1 MDSVAV
7 ATFWFSSV
15 LIIPLW
21 IMMWFMPRSDITKKI
36 VGDLR
41 FSVIPL
47 ILSYAILLA
56 PNVLDVLITLGSKMP
71 TPDIVLDLFS
81 TDEMIILAWLHFL
94 VMDTFAGRYVWMRMI
109 AADKPIQFSMPILLV
124 CMMLGPIGLL
134 IGILTT
140 LDVDDIN
147 ITIAKGAANSAAADG
162 AGITVDGA
170 GATLIYDDTGTQW
183 EFNKPLEV
191 TGTLA
196 VSSTATI
203 TGGFTNTTF
212 DGGTY

>member
-7 ATFWFSSV
+7 ATFWFSSI

-94 VMDTFAGRYVWMRMI
+94 VMETFAGRYVWMRMI

-140 LDVDDIN
+140 LDVDDDIS
-147 ITIAKGAANSAAADG
+147 NSD
-162 AGITVDGA
+162 
-170 GATLIYDDTGTQW
+170 
-183 EFNKPLEV
+183 
-191 TGTLA
+191 
-196 VSSTATI
+196 
-203 TGGFTNTTF
+203 
-212 DGGTY
+212 

>member
-7 ATFWFSSV
+7 VTFWFSSV

-140 LDVDDIN
+140 LDVDDDI
-147 ITIAKGAANSAAADG
+147 S
-162 AGITVDGA
+162 
-170 GATLIYDDTGTQW
+170 
-183 EFNKPLEV
+183 KPSL
-191 TGTLA
+191 
-196 VSSTATI
+196 S
-203 TGGFTNTTF
+203 
-212 DGGTY
+212 

>member
-7 ATFWFSSV
+7 ATFWFSSI

-94 VMDTFAGRYVWMRMI
+94 VMDTFAGRYVWM
-109 AADKPIQFSMPILLV
+109 
-124 CMMLGPIGLL
+124 
-134 IGILTT
+134 
-140 LDVDDIN
+140 
-147 ITIAKGAANSAAADG
+147 
-162 AGITVDGA
+162 
-170 GATLIYDDTGTQW
+170 
-183 EFNKPLEV
+183 
-191 TGTLA
+191 
-196 VSSTATI
+196 
-203 TGGFTNTTF
+203 
-212 DGGTY
+212 

>member
-71 TPDIVLDLFS
+71 TPEIVLNLFS

-140 LDVDDIN
+140 LDVDDD
-147 ITIAKGAANSAAADG
+147 IT
-162 AGITVDGA
+162 
-170 GATLIYDDTGTQW
+170 
-183 EFNKPLEV
+183 KPSL
-191 TGTLA
+191 T
-196 VSSTATI
+196 
-203 TGGFTNTTF
+203 
-212 DGGTY
+212 

>member
-1 MDSVAV
+1 MDTVAV

-94 VMDTFAGRYVWMRMI
+94 VMDTFAGRYIWMRMI

-140 LDVDDIN
+140 LEVDDDI
-147 ITIAKGAANSAAADG
+147 S
-162 AGITVDGA
+162 
-170 GATLIYDDTGTQW
+170 
-183 EFNKPLEV
+183 KPGL
-191 TGTLA
+191 
-196 VSSTATI
+196 S
-203 TGGFTNTTF
+203 
-212 DGGTY
+212 

>member
-1 MDSVAV
+1 MDTVAV

-94 VMDTFAGRYVWMRMI
+94 VMDTFAGRYIWMRMI

-140 LDVDDIN
+140 LDVDDDI
-147 ITIAKGAANSAAADG
+147 S
-162 AGITVDGA
+162 
-170 GATLIYDDTGTQW
+170 
-183 EFNKPLEV
+183 KPSL
-191 TGTLA
+191 
-196 VSSTATI
+196 S
-203 TGGFTNTTF
+203 
-212 DGGTY
+212 

>member
-7 ATFWFSSV
+7 TTFWFSSIF
-15 LIIPLW
+15 IIPLW
-21 IMMWFMPRSDITKKI
+21 VMMWFMPRSEITKKV

-41 FSVIPL
+41 ICVIPL
-47 ILSYAILLA
+47 IASYAILLA

-140 LDVDDIN
+140 LDVEDDI
-147 ITIAKGAANSAAADG
+147 S
-162 AGITVDGA
+162 
-170 GATLIYDDTGTQW
+170 
-183 EFNKPLEV
+183 KPSL
-191 TGTLA
+191 
-196 VSSTATI
+196 S
-203 TGGFTNTTF
+203 
-212 DGGTY
+212 

>member
-7 ATFWFSSV
+7 TTFWFSSIF
-15 LIIPLW
+15 IIPLW
-21 IMMWFMPRSDITKKI
+21 IMMWFMPRSEITKKF

-41 FSVIPL
+41 ICVIPL
-47 ILSYAILLA
+47 IASYAILLA

-140 LDVDDIN
+140 LDVDDDI
-147 ITIAKGAANSAAADG
+147 S
-162 AGITVDGA
+162 
-170 GATLIYDDTGTQW
+170 
-183 EFNKPLEV
+183 KPSL
-191 TGTLA
+191 
-196 VSSTATI
+196 S
-203 TGGFTNTTF
+203 
-212 DGGTY
+212 

>member
-7 ATFWFSSV
+7 ATFWFSSIF
-15 LIIPLW
+15 IIPLW

-56 PNVLDVLITLGSKMP
+56 PNVIDVLITLGSKMP

-140 LDVDDIN
+140 LDVNDDIS
-147 ITIAKGAANSAAADG
+147 NSDL
-162 AGITVDGA
+162 VR
-170 GATLIYDDTGTQW
+170 
-183 EFNKPLEV
+183 
-191 TGTLA
+191 
-196 VSSTATI
+196 
-203 TGGFTNTTF
+203 
-212 DGGTY
+212 

>member
-21 IMMWFMPRSDITKKI
+21 LMMWFMPRSDITKKI

-124 CMMLGPIGLL
+124 CMMLGPIGRL

-140 LDVDDIN
+140 LDVDDDIS
-147 ITIAKGAANSAAADG
+147 NSD
-162 AGITVDGA
+162 
-170 GATLIYDDTGTQW
+170 
-183 EFNKPLEV
+183 
-191 TGTLA
+191 
-196 VSSTATI
+196 
-203 TGGFTNTTF
+203 
-212 DGGTY
+212 

>member
-7 ATFWFSSV
+7 TTFWFSSIF
-15 LIIPLW
+15 IIPLW

-140 LDVDDIN
+140 LDVNDDIS
-147 ITIAKGAANSAAADG
+147 NSD
-162 AGITVDGA
+162 
-170 GATLIYDDTGTQW
+170 
-183 EFNKPLEV
+183 
-191 TGTLA
+191 
-196 VSSTATI
+196 
-203 TGGFTNTTF
+203 
-212 DGGTY
+212 

>member
-7 ATFWFSSV
+7 TTFWFSSIF
-15 LIIPLW
+15 IIPLW
-21 IMMWFMPRSDITKKI
+21 IMMWFMPRSEITKKV

-41 FSVIPL
+41 ICVIPL
-47 ILSYAILLA
+47 IASYAILLA

-109 AADKPIQFSMPILLV
+109 AADKPIQLSMPILLV

-140 LDVDDIN
+140 LDVDDDI
-147 ITIAKGAANSAAADG
+147 S
-162 AGITVDGA
+162 
-170 GATLIYDDTGTQW
+170 
-183 EFNKPLEV
+183 KPSL
-191 TGTLA
+191 
-196 VSSTATI
+196 S
-203 TGGFTNTTF
+203 
-212 DGGTY
+212 

>member
-7 ATFWFSSV
+7 ATFWFSSIF
-15 LIIPLW
+15 IIPLW

-140 LDVDDIN
+140 LDVDDDIS
-147 ITIAKGAANSAAADG
+147 KSD
-162 AGITVDGA
+162 
-170 GATLIYDDTGTQW
+170 
-183 EFNKPLEV
+183 
-191 TGTLA
+191 
-196 VSSTATI
+196 
-203 TGGFTNTTF
+203 
-212 DGGTY
+212 

>member
-7 ATFWFSSV
+7 ATFWFSSIF
-15 LIIPLW
+15 IIPLW

-36 VGDLR
+36 VADLR

-140 LDVDDIN
+140 LDVDDDIS
-147 ITIAKGAANSAAADG
+147 NSD
-162 AGITVDGA
+162 
-170 GATLIYDDTGTQW
+170 
-183 EFNKPLEV
+183 
-191 TGTLA
+191 
-196 VSSTATI
+196 
-203 TGGFTNTTF
+203 
-212 DGGTY
+212 

>member
-7 ATFWFSSV
+7 ATFWFSSIF
-15 LIIPLW
+15 IIPLW

-94 VMDTFAGRYVWMRMI
+94 VMDTFAGRYIWMRMI

-140 LDVDDIN
+140 LEVNDDIS
-147 ITIAKGAANSAAADG
+147 NSD
-162 AGITVDGA
+162 
-170 GATLIYDDTGTQW
+170 
-183 EFNKPLEV
+183 
-191 TGTLA
+191 
-196 VSSTATI
+196 
-203 TGGFTNTTF
+203 
-212 DGGTY
+212 

>member
-1 MDSVAV
+1 
-7 ATFWFSSV
+7 
-15 LIIPLW
+15 
-21 IMMWFMPRSDITKKI
+21 MWFMPRSDITKKI

-71 TPDIVLDLFS
+71 TPEIVLNLFS

-140 LDVDDIN
+140 LDVDDD
-147 ITIAKGAANSAAADG
+147 IT
-162 AGITVDGA
+162 
-170 GATLIYDDTGTQW
+170 
-183 EFNKPLEV
+183 KPSL
-191 TGTLA
+191 T
-196 VSSTATI
+196 
-203 TGGFTNTTF
+203 
-212 DGGTY
+212 

>member
-1 MDSVAV
+1 MDTVAV

-21 IMMWFMPRSDITKKI
+21 IMMWFMPRSEITKKV

-41 FSVIPL
+41 FCVIPL
-47 ILSYAILLA
+47 IASYAILLA

-140 LDVDDIN
+140 LDVDDD
-147 ITIAKGAANSAAADG
+147 IT
-162 AGITVDGA
+162 
-170 GATLIYDDTGTQW
+170 
-183 EFNKPLEV
+183 KPSL
-191 TGTLA
+191 
-196 VSSTATI
+196 S
-203 TGGFTNTTF
+203 
-212 DGGTY
+212 

>member
-56 PNVLDVLITLGSKMP
+56 PNVLDVLVTLGSKMP

-140 LDVDDIN
+140 LDVDDDIS
-147 ITIAKGAANSAAADG
+147 NSD
-162 AGITVDGA
+162 
-170 GATLIYDDTGTQW
+170 
-183 EFNKPLEV
+183 
-191 TGTLA
+191 
-196 VSSTATI
+196 
-203 TGGFTNTTF
+203 
-212 DGGTY
+212 

>member
-1 MDSVAV
+1 MDTVAA

-94 VMDTFAGRYVWMRMI
+94 VMDTFAGRYIWMRMI

-140 LDVDDIN
+140 LEVDDDI
-147 ITIAKGAANSAAADG
+147 S
-162 AGITVDGA
+162 
-170 GATLIYDDTGTQW
+170 
-183 EFNKPLEV
+183 KPSL
-191 TGTLA
+191 
-196 VSSTATI
+196 S
-203 TGGFTNTTF
+203 
-212 DGGTY
+212 

>member
-7 ATFWFSSV
+7 ATFWFSSIF
-15 LIIPLW
+15 IIPLW

-56 PNVLDVLITLGSKMP
+56 PNVIDVLITLGSKMP

-140 LDVDDIN
+140 LDVNDDIS
-147 ITIAKGAANSAAADG
+147 NSD
-162 AGITVDGA
+162 
-170 GATLIYDDTGTQW
+170 
-183 EFNKPLEV
+183 
-191 TGTLA
+191 
-196 VSSTATI
+196 
-203 TGGFTNTTF
+203 
-212 DGGTY
+212 

>member
-1 MDSVAV
+1 MDSIAV
-7 ATFWFSSV
+7 TTFWFSSIF
-15 LIIPLW
+15 IIPLW
-21 IMMWFMPRSDITKKI
+21 IMMWFMPRSEITKKV

-41 FSVIPL
+41 ICVIPL
-47 ILSYAILLA
+47 IASYAILLA

-71 TPDIVLDLFS
+71 TPDIVLGLFS

-140 LDVDDIN
+140 LDVQDDIS
-147 ITIAKGAANSAAADG
+147 KQS
-162 AGITVDGA
+162 
-170 GATLIYDDTGTQW
+170 L
-183 EFNKPLEV
+183 
-191 TGTLA
+191 
-196 VSSTATI
+196 S
-203 TGGFTNTTF
+203 
-212 DGGTY
+212 

>member
-7 ATFWFSSV
+7 ATFWFSSI

-56 PNVLDVLITLGSKMP
+56 PNVLDVLVTLGSKMP

-140 LDVDDIN
+140 LDVDDDIS
-147 ITIAKGAANSAAADG
+147 NSD
-162 AGITVDGA
+162 
-170 GATLIYDDTGTQW
+170 
-183 EFNKPLEV
+183 
-191 TGTLA
+191 
-196 VSSTATI
+196 
-203 TGGFTNTTF
+203 
-212 DGGTY
+212 

>member
-7 ATFWFSSV
+7 ATFWFSSIF
-15 LIIPLW
+15 IIPLW

-56 PNVLDVLITLGSKMP
+56 PNVLDVLTTLGSKMP

-140 LDVDDIN
+140 LDVDDDIS
-147 ITIAKGAANSAAADG
+147 NSD
-162 AGITVDGA
+162 
-170 GATLIYDDTGTQW
+170 
-183 EFNKPLEV
+183 
-191 TGTLA
+191 
-196 VSSTATI
+196 
-203 TGGFTNTTF
+203 
-212 DGGTY
+212 

>member
-7 ATFWFSSV
+7 ATFWFSSIF
-15 LIIPLW
+15 IIPLW

-109 AADKPIQFSMPILLV
+109 AAGKPIQFSMPILLV

-140 LDVDDIN
+140 LDVDDDIS
-147 ITIAKGAANSAAADG
+147 NSD
-162 AGITVDGA
+162 
-170 GATLIYDDTGTQW
+170 
-183 EFNKPLEV
+183 
-191 TGTLA
+191 
-196 VSSTATI
+196 
-203 TGGFTNTTF
+203 
-212 DGGTY
+212 

>member
-1 MDSVAV
+1 MDTVAV

-140 LDVDDIN
+140 LDVDDDI
-147 ITIAKGAANSAAADG
+147 S
-162 AGITVDGA
+162 
-170 GATLIYDDTGTQW
+170 
-183 EFNKPLEV
+183 KPSL
-191 TGTLA
+191 
-196 VSSTATI
+196 S
-203 TGGFTNTTF
+203 
-212 DGGTY
+212 

>member
-7 ATFWFSSV
+7 VTFWFSSIF
-15 LIIPLW
+15 IIPLW

-140 LDVDDIN
+140 LDVNDDIS
-147 ITIAKGAANSAAADG
+147 NSDL
-162 AGITVDGA
+162 VR
-170 GATLIYDDTGTQW
+170 
-183 EFNKPLEV
+183 
-191 TGTLA
+191 
-196 VSSTATI
+196 
-203 TGGFTNTTF
+203 
-212 DGGTY
+212 

>member
-7 ATFWFSSV
+7 ATFWFSSIF
-15 LIIPLW
+15 IIPLW

-134 IGILTT
+134 VGILTT
-140 LDVDDIN
+140 LDVDDDI
-147 ITIAKGAANSAAADG
+147 S
-162 AGITVDGA
+162 
-170 GATLIYDDTGTQW
+170 
-183 EFNKPLEV
+183 KPSL
-191 TGTLA
+191 
-196 VSSTATI
+196 S
-203 TGGFTNTTF
+203 
-212 DGGTY
+212 

>member
-7 ATFWFSSV
+7 TTFWFSSIF
-15 LIIPLW
+15 IIPLW
-21 IMMWFMPRSDITKKI
+21 IMMWFMPRSEITKKV

-41 FSVIPL
+41 ICVIPL
-47 ILSYAILLA
+47 IASYAILLA
-56 PNVLDVLITLGSKMP
+56 PNVLEVLITLGSKMP

-140 LDVDDIN
+140 LDVDDDI
-147 ITIAKGAANSAAADG
+147 S
-162 AGITVDGA
+162 
-170 GATLIYDDTGTQW
+170 
-183 EFNKPLEV
+183 KPSL
-191 TGTLA
+191 
-196 VSSTATI
+196 S
-203 TGGFTNTTF
+203 
-212 DGGTY
+212 

>member
-1 MDSVAV
+1 MDSIAV
-7 ATFWFSSV
+7 TTFWFSSIF
-15 LIIPLW
+15 IIPLW
-21 IMMWFMPRSDITKKI
+21 IMMWFMPRSEITKKV

-41 FSVIPL
+41 ICVIPL
-47 ILSYAILLA
+47 IASYAILLA

-140 LDVDDIN
+140 LDVDDDI
-147 ITIAKGAANSAAADG
+147 S
-162 AGITVDGA
+162 
-170 GATLIYDDTGTQW
+170 
-183 EFNKPLEV
+183 KPSL
-191 TGTLA
+191 
-196 VSSTATI
+196 S
-203 TGGFTNTTF
+203 
-212 DGGTY
+212 

>member
-7 ATFWFSSV
+7 ATFWFSSIF
-15 LIIPLW
+15 IIPLW

-94 VMDTFAGRYVWMRMI
+94 VMDTFAGRYIWMRMI

-140 LDVDDIN
+140 LNVNDDIS
-147 ITIAKGAANSAAADG
+147 NSD
-162 AGITVDGA
+162 
-170 GATLIYDDTGTQW
+170 
-183 EFNKPLEV
+183 
-191 TGTLA
+191 
-196 VSSTATI
+196 
-203 TGGFTNTTF
+203 
-212 DGGTY
+212 